1 MKSESSASEH
11 IIKSQLY
18 EWIESIAIAFVIAI
32 VIQTFIVQAFKIP
45 SGSMIPTFQ
54 IGDRIFVNKFLYSA
68 RVPFVNWRLPILDIK
83 EPKRGDI
90 IVFISPED
98 PKKDFVKRLIAVGG
112 EKVEIRDG
120 KILVNGHAL
129 SEPPFSGVYY
139 YNSGDYGAENKVVRV
154 PADSYFVLGDNSA
167 NSRDS
172 RYWGYVPRKNL
183 VGRAMVI
190 YWPLNRMKVVR

>member
-1 MKSESSASEH
+1 MR
-11 IIKSQLY
+11 
-18 EWIESIAIAFVIAI
+18 EWVESILIALAIAI

-45 SGSMIPTFQ
+45 SGSMIPTFN

-90 IVFISPED
+90 IVFVSPED
-98 PKKDFVKRLIAVGG
+98 PKKDFVKRLIAFGG

-120 KILVNGHAL
+120 KVLVNGRNLDLPAIK
-129 SEPPFSGVYY
+129 EVYY
-139 YNSGDYGAENKVVRV
+139 YNAGEYGESGKAIIV
-154 PADSYFVLGDNSA
+154 PEGRYFALGDNSA

-172 RYWGYVPRKNL
+172 RYWGFVPRKNL
-183 VGRAMVI
+183 VGKAVVI
-190 YWPLNRMKVVR
+190 YWPLNRIKNINR

>member
-1 MKSESSASEH
+1 MR
-11 IIKSQLY
+11 
-18 EWIESIAIAFVIAI
+18 EWIESIVIALAIAI

-45 SGSMIPTFQ
+45 SGSMIPTFK

-90 IVFISPED
+90 VVFLSPED
-98 PKKDFVKRLIAVGG
+98 PKKDFVKRLIAFGG

-120 KILVNGHAL
+120 KILVNGIVL
-129 SEPPFSGVYY
+129 EEPGYKTVYY
-139 YNSGDYGAENKVVRV
+139 YNAGDYGQEGRVIVV
-154 PADSYFVLGDNSA
+154 PQNSYFMLGDNSA

-172 RYWGYVPRKNL
+172 RYWGFVPRKNI
-183 VGRAMVI
+183 VGKAMLI
-190 YWPLNRMKVVR
+190 YWPLNRIKLIK